1 MNPPAA
7 PDPGSDDELI
17 RLGRRAL
24 RELHDAPEWLIG
36 TAVALWR
43 SPAPAPPSP
52 LQRIAA
58 MLRFDNW
65 AATPAPALRSAGLP
79 PRQLL
84 FAAAGRDIDLRIVP
98 VAPARF
104 EISGQVLGPDER
116 GEVRLE
122 RAADG
127 SDARRVALDAAGGFE
142 LGAVPAG
149 RWRLQLQFDAETIDL
164 PDLDIGDPDPA

>member
-7 PDPGSDDELI
+7 PDPDDELA

-43 SPAPAPPSP
+43 APAPAAPSA

-58 MLRFDNW
+58 VLRFDNW

-84 FAAAGRDIDLRIVP
+84 FGAGGRDIDLRIVP

-104 EISGQVLGPDER
+104 EVSGQVLGPGER
-116 GEVRLE
+116 GEVRLA

-127 SDARRVALDAAGGFE
+127 GDARRVALDEFGGFE

-149 RWRLQLQFDAETIDL
+149 RWRLQLQLDAETIDL
-164 PDLDIGDPDPA
+164 PDLDIGGPDPG